1 MDNFI
6 ENTNKSNS
14 KENIALD
21 AMENLQDV
29 DNDTL
34 HQILDNKESL
44 QECEDLWDLT
54 YCMMV
59 DNNVHNID
67 PVKELN
73 RFNKKRISRAKQ
85 KLYKWAVSIAAVL
98 ILGFCGY
105 FITMYATLN
114 QPIIVFTAD
123 TYPQEIILQN
133 ENGETVVLTENQLIV
148 PQATIALSPP
158 KTISSNNSNE
168 GKQVEDYFSE
178 PLQVLTIPRGENFKI
193 TLSDGSEVWLNAN
206 SKFSYPVAFN
216 ASERIVMLEGEA
228 YFKVAPNKE
237 VPFIVMSPNITT
249 RVLGT
254 EFNIKDYASEESHVV
269 LISGSVEVSNT
280 LGKDYVMLT
289 PGEEAC
295 LQPDGDFILNKVD
308 VDSYVYWKE
317 GFFYYDDL
325 SLLSIM
331 QDIGRWYNVNIEF
344 HNSEALKYKMHF
356 IADRSQGIE
365 HVIVL
370 LNRMKKVHATFEEN
384 TIIIE

>member
-21 AMENLQDV
+21 AMENLHDV

>member
-228 YFKVAPNKE
+228 YFKVAPNKA

-289 PGEEAC
+289 PGE
-295 LQPDGDFILNKVD
+295 
-308 VDSYVYWKE
+308 
-317 GFFYYDDL
+317 
-325 SLLSIM
+325 
-331 QDIGRWYNVNIEF
+331 IGRASCRERV
-344 HNSEALKYKMHF
+344 S
-356 IADRSQGIE
+356 SP
-365 HVIVL
+365 V
-370 LNRMKKVHATFEEN
+370 
-384 TIIIE
+384 